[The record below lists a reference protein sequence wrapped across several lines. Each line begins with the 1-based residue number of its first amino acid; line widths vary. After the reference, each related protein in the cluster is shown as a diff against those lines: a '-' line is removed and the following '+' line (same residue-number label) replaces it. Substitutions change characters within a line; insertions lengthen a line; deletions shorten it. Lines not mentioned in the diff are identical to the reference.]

1 LNKGEKVSNKNIIE
15 KTDKYLMK
23 TYGRYKI
30 AVDCGDGA
38 KALDADDNIYID
50 FGAGIGTNSLG
61 YADDGYVEAVT
72 AQLHK
77 VQHTCNYY
85 YTDIQAD
92 YSEKLCETA
101 KMKRVFYGNSGAEAN
116 ECAIKIARK
125 YSFDKYGKEA
135 ERNVII
141 TLRGSF
147 HGRTI
152 TTLSATG
159 QDVFHN
165 YFFPFTDGFAFAEPN
180 NINSFEQVLTDKTCA
195 VMLELIQGEG
205 GVINLTKEYVKA
217 ISDICNERDILLI
230 TDEIQTGMGRTGTF
244 LASEQYDITPDIVT
258 LAKGIAGGLPM
269 GVCLVGDKCAD
280 VLGKSDH
287 GTTFGGNPVCT
298 AGAMY
303 VIEKLTE
310 DGFLA
315 EVAEKGEYFREKLR
329 EISENAE
336 IAEISGL
343 GLMIGI
349 RFKSLKAAEVSAKC
363 HENGLLVLTAG
374 DKLRFL
380 PPLNIS
386 YEDID
391 RGLFTLS
398 ETLSE
403 ILKGNTE

>member
-1 LNKGEKVSNKNIIE
+1 MSNEKIIE
-15 KTDKYLMK
+15 KSDNYLMK

-30 AVDCGDGA
+30 AVDSGDGA
-38 KALDADDNIYID
+38 KALDADDKKYID
-50 FGAGIGTNSLG
+50 FGAGIGTNALG
-61 YADDGYVEAVT
+61 YADDGYVNAVT
-72 AQLHK
+72 AQLHR

-85 YTDIQAD
+85 YTDIQAE
-92 YSEKLCETA
+92 YSEKLCETS
-101 KMKRVFYGNSGAEAN
+101 KMQRVFYGNSGAEAN

-135 ERNVII
+135 QRNVII

-165 YFFPFTDGFAFAEPN
+165 YFFPFTEGFAYVRPN
-180 NINSFEQVLTDKTCA
+180 NIISFENALTDKTCA

-217 ISDICNERDILLI
+217 ISDICAERDILLI

-244 LASEQYDITPDIVT
+244 LAAEQYGVTPDIVT

-269 GVCLVGDKCAD
+269 GVCLAGEKCAD
-280 VLGKSDH
+280 VLGKGDH

-303 VIEKLTE
+303 VIDKITE
-310 DGFLA
+310 DGFLSD
-315 EVAEKGEYFREKLR
+315 VAKKGEYFREKLR
-329 EISENAE
+329 KFSE

-349 RFKSLKAAEVSAKC
+349 KLKDKKAADIAAKC
-363 HENGLLVLTAG
+363 HENGLLILTAG

-380 PPLNIS
+380 PPLNIP
-386 YEDID
+386 YEDINA
-391 RGLFTLS
+391 GLLI
-398 ETLSE
+398 LSE
-403 ILKGNTE
+403 ILKGTNS

>member
-1 LNKGEKVSNKNIIE
+1 MSNEKIIN

-30 AVDCGDGA
+30 AVNSGNSA
-38 KALDADDNIYID
+38 KALDADNKNYID
-50 FGAGIGTNSLG
+50 FGAGIGTNCLG

-85 YTDIQAD
+85 YTDIQAE
-92 YSEKLCETA
+92 YSEKLCNA
-101 KMKRVFYGNSGAEAN
+101 AGMSRVFYGNSGAEAN

-125 YSFDKYGKEA
+125 YSFDKYGKES
-135 ERNVII
+135 ERFEII
-141 TLRGSF
+141 TLKNSF

-159 QDVFHN
+159 QDVFHQ
-165 YFFPFTDGFAFAEPN
+165 YFFPFTPGFVFTETN
-180 NINSFEQVLTDKTCA
+180 NIRDFERKLTDKTCA
-195 VMLELIQGEG
+195 VMLELVQGEG
-205 GVINLTKEYVKA
+205 GVINLTNEYVKA
-217 ISDICNERDILLI
+217 ISDICAERDILLI

-244 LASEQYDITPDIVT
+244 LAAEQYGVKPDIVT

-269 GVCLVGDKCAD
+269 GACLTGEKCAD
-280 VLGKSDH
+280 VLGKGDH

-303 VIEKLTE
+303 VIGKLTE
-310 DGFLA
+310 DGFLS
-315 EVAEKGEYFREKLR
+315 EIRKKGEYFRKELEKLP
-329 EISENAE
+329 EV
-336 IAEISGL
+336 AEISGL

-349 RFKSLKAAEVSAKC
+349 KLKTKTAAEIAGKC

-374 DKLRFL
+374 EKLRFL
-380 PPLNIS
+380 PPLSIS

-391 RGLFTLS
+391 AGLQI
-398 ETLSE
+398 LSE
-403 ILKGNTE
+403 ILKGNTEL

>member
-1 LNKGEKVSNKNIIE
+1 MNNEKIIE

-30 AVDCGDGA
+30 AVGSGNGA
-38 KALDADDNIYID
+38 KAVDADNKNYID

-61 YADDGYVEAVT
+61 YADDGYVNAVT
-72 AQLHK
+72 EQLKK

-85 YTDIQAD
+85 YTNIQAD
-92 YSEKLCETA
+92 YSEKLCEKT

-125 YSFDKYGKEA
+125 YSFDKYGKER
-135 ERNVII
+135 ERNEII

-165 YFFPFTDGFAFAEPN
+165 YFFPFTPGFVFTQAN
-180 NINSFEQVLTDKTCA
+180 NIRDFEEKLSGKTCA

-205 GVINLTKEYVKA
+205 GVINLAKEYVKA
-217 ISDICNERDILLI
+217 ISDICAERDILLI

-244 LASEQYDITPDIVT
+244 LASEQYDINPDIVT

-269 GVCLVGDKCAD
+269 GVCLAGDKCAET
-280 VLGKSDH
+280 LGKSDH

-303 VIEKLTE
+303 VIDKLCE
-310 DGFLA
+310 DGFMS
-315 EVAEKGEYFREKLR
+315 EVAKKGEYFREKLR
-329 EISENAE
+329 EMPETQE

-349 RFKSLKAAEVSAKC
+349 KFKTKTAADVAAKC

-386 YEDID
+386 FEDID
-391 RGLFTLS
+391 AGLKI
-398 ETLSE
+398 LSE